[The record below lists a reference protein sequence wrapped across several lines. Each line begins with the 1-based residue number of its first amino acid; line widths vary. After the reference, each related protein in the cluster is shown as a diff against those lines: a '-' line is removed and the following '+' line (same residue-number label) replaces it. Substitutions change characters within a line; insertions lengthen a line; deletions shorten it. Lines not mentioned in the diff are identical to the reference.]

1 MARPPEEV
9 DALRRGYVVERLPLE
24 KAAKNAGIPPG
35 TARKM
40 KSRAAAK
47 GDDWDK
53 ARAVSALTQAGSGVV
68 AQMVLTDYLVVH
80 QVTMAELAAATDLPP
95 MDKAEA
101 MSRMAD
107 AFTKTMSAVAK
118 AAPDLGRYAV
128 ASEVMTDFAKF
139 VQEQFPQHAAA
150 LVEVLEP
157 FAAALA
163 DKYG

>member
-1 MARPPEEV
+1 MAHAPEIV
-9 DALRRGYVVERLPLE
+9 DAVRRAYVVERLPLE
-24 KAAKNAGIPPG
+24 KAADKAGVPYG

-53 ARAVSALTQAGSGVV
+53 ARAVSVLTQAGSGVV
-68 AQMVLTDYLVVH
+68 AQMVLTDYLMVH
-80 QVTMAELAAATDLPP
+80 QATMAELAAATDISP

-107 AFTKTMSAVAK
+107 AFTKTMAAVAK

-128 ASEVMTDFAKF
+128 ASEVVTDFARF
-139 VQEQFPQHAAA
+139 VQDRFPEHAAA

-157 FAAALA
+157 FAGWLA